1 MYVCKQV
8 LIASIPPCAT
18 YSMRENVSRG
28 VPCVLF
34 LDRVVISCPS
44 PSAAF
49 VKNVLSGS
57 YYYLKIA
64 WLGRARYLVGVMPLV
79 FFVSGGVS
87 VRVEVMGEGEECWW

>member
-1 MYVCKQV
+1 MYVCKHV
-8 LIASIPPCAT
+8 LIASIPPCVT
-18 YSMRENVSRG
+18 YSMREMYQGG

-34 LDRVVISCPS
+34 LDRVVMSCPS
-44 PSAAF
+44 LTVAF

-79 FFVSGGVS
+79 FFVSGD
-87 VRVEVMGEGEECWW
+87 VRVRV